1 MIFIPADEANSGV
14 SELVV
19 FDENYALLCNTI
31 ADIVDPLMKYFLGEN
46 LFATDEIKQIT
57 NITSV
62 SDKIRMLLLN
72 ITSSLNMNN
81 TRGFYM
87 MLKTMKEY
95 GGKGTL
101 SLADHIMNR
110 LKVSTEKS
118 FHLQPVYSDTVVQ
131 NDDPKS

>member
-1 MIFIPADEANSGV
+1 MIFILADEANSGV

-31 ADIVDPLMKYFLGEN
+31 ADIVDPLMKHFLGEN

-72 ITSSLNMNN
+72 ISSSLNMKN

-87 MLKTMKEY
+87 MLKIMKEH

-118 FHLQPVYSDTVVQ
+118 FHLCSDIVVQ